1 MSEAVLVERPA
12 DGVALI
18 RICRPEVHNALNAEV
33 RSEIARQVQALD
45 AEEGVRAIV
54 ISGGD
59 KVFAAGADLVELRQR
74 SLHDKAF
81 RASRESWA
89 MIEACRIPIIAAVNG
104 LALGGGCELALHCDI
119 IIAGESASLG
129 QPEIKLGIMPGAGGT
144 QRFLRA
150 VGKFGAMRYLLT
162 GDGAILAARSDVS
175 TGELVEGLDETVTL
189 ARVTAA
195 PASGV
200 SDARASLLIAAY
212 LTGIAQAATDM
223 AVEYAKTRQQFGQ
236 PIGAFQAIKHMCA
249 DMATRAAAA
258 DAQVFYAAVTFE
270 AVNDPVGDIAAAR
283 MLAADAALANGKA
296 NIQIHGGM
304 GFTAECDAHLLL
316 KRAQL
321 MARLGATSARL
332 RGQVLAG

>member
-1 MSEAVLVERPA
+1 MIVDLLASEDQQMIADSLNGFLSDRLPLARLREASAFGGGAERA
-12 DGVALI
+12 QWRGLTELGLFGVGL
-18 RICRPEVHNALNAEV
+18 PE
-33 RSEIARQVQALD
+33 
-45 AEEGVRAIV
+45 
-54 ISGGD
+54 
-59 KVFAAGADLVELRQR
+59 
-74 SLHDKAF
+74 
-81 RASRESWA
+81 
-89 MIEACRIPIIAAVNG
+89 
-104 LALGGGCELALHCDI
+104 ALGGLGLGLVEEALM
-119 IIAGESASLG
+119 ARSLG
-129 QPEIKLGIMPGAGGT
+129 AHLVSPAVLAQLVAPHLAGDADV
-144 QRFLRA
+144 RA
-150 VGKFGAMRYLLT
+150 ALISGECRAAFASVGGHVIDGVDADQLVVLT
-162 GDGAILAARSDVS
+162 GDGAVLAARSEVS
-175 TGELVEGLDETVTL
+175 TGELVDGLDETLTL

-212 LTGIAQAATDM
+212 LTGIAQAATEM

>member
-81 RASRESWA
+81 RASRESWV

-162 GDGAILAARSDVS
+162 GDYIPAAVALRMGLVSEVVPDAEVEAHAIRIASKIAALPPLAIDAVK
-175 TGELVEGLDETVTL
+175 EAVTL
-189 ARVTAA
+189 
-195 PASGV
+195 GE
-200 SDARASLLIAAY
+200 DASLEAA
-212 LTGIAQAATDM
+212 LVLERKSFQLL
-223 AVEYAKTRQQFGQ
+223 FGTEDREEGM
-236 PIGAFQAIKHMCA
+236 GAFLEK
-249 DMATRAAAA
+249 RKP
-258 DAQVFYAAVTFE
+258 VF
-270 AVNDPVGDIAAAR
+270 
-283 MLAADAALANGKA
+283 
-296 NIQIHGGM
+296 
-304 GFTAECDAHLLL
+304 
-316 KRAQL
+316 
-321 MARLGATSARL
+321 
-332 RGQVLAG
+332 RGR